1 MEEGRDVLEIG
12 VGLGISAGTRAAGP
26 AAGIALAEV
35 YVLYA
40 GQSAF
45 QSAMGVVND
54 HALKKREKVCV
65 PGGWLAAA
73 ASGTSSAK
81 TAAKPAFKC
90 QSRYD
95 KR

>member
-12 VGLGISAGTRAAGP
+12 VGLGISAGTSAAGP

-45 QSAMGVVND
+45 QSAM
-54 HALKKREKVCV
+54 E
-65 PGGWLAAA
+65 GG
-73 ASGTSSAK
+73 
-81 TAAKPAFKC
+81 
-90 QSRYD
+90 Q
-95 KR
+95 